1 MSKEH
6 DELSRSRTFGA
17 RADIART
24 GREALVQTFLTAW
37 GDHQDLRQRGAP
49 IGELWTSRGRLDSL
63 RLDVRRELRHNG
75 HPSLPAPVAPFGRG
89 ETAEPVTRTG
99 TGIGTGRPLYR
110 P

>member
-49 IGELWTSRGRLDSL
+49 
-63 RLDVRRELRHNG
+63 
-75 HPSLPAPVAPFGRG
+75 FGRG